1 MSNTQAVNAV
11 INRLQQQVDDLR
23 NQFRE
28 ASDAKHEALE
38 IMHRTYREKLNLIEA
53 AELAEREI
61 ERQRALIEEQQIFI
75 NKIKELS
82 SSLEEGD
89 KSKLWQMLKA
99 PNDSK
104 DLVND

>member
-1 MSNTQAVNAV
+1 M
-11 INRLQQQVDDLR
+11 
-23 NQFRE
+23 F
-28 ASDAKHEALE
+28 
-38 IMHRTYREKLNLIEA
+38 EKLDVLGTELIKRMHPHIWEYI
-53 AELAEREI
+53 EHCYEEI
-61 ERQRALIEEQQIFI
+61 ERQRALVEEQQIFI

-99 PNDSK
+99 SNDSK

>member
-1 MSNTQAVNAV
+1 MKPYQIEYLKKMHAGEGTW
-11 INRLQQQVDDLR
+11 LR
-23 NQFRE
+23 
-28 ASDAKHEALE
+28 DAE
-38 IMHRTYREKLNLIEA
+38 IDSLFV
-53 AELAEREI
+53 EI

-99 PNDSK
+99 SNDSK

>member
-1 MSNTQAVNAV
+1 MKPHQLEYLKKMHAGEGTW
-11 INRLQQQVDDLR
+11 LR
-23 NQFRE
+23 
-28 ASDAKHEALE
+28 DAE
-38 IMHRTYREKLNLIEA
+38 IDSLFV
-53 AELAEREI
+53 EI

-99 PNDSK
+99 SNDSK

>member
-1 MSNTQAVNAV
+1 MSEENLGCKLMSTFDAHTWAEEFVKLNPTANKELMHTWFASA
-11 INRLQQQVDDLR
+11 IMCGHDFAIRKQQV
-23 NQFRE
+23 
-28 ASDAKHEALE
+28 
-38 IMHRTYREKLNLIEA
+38 
-53 AELAEREI
+53 EI
-61 ERQRALIEEQQIFI
+61 ERQRDLIEEQQIFI

-99 PNDSK
+99 SNDSK